1 MSRKKENK
9 RPDGLYEVKA
19 IIGRSYDGKP
29 LYKSFYSKKS
39 KTDARNKAEA
49 YKAELQSKYD
59 PAVLFGVYAEDFL
72 TRAKTRVKIT
82 SYETGYRLPLT
93 LHIIPRFGKIRISDI
108 RKSDIERYAADMLKD
123 HKPSTVCAHIRV
135 LSALFND
142 AIDNAVVSVNPC
154 KNIRIKKP
162 QKNMK
167 RVYSPVQAELVL
179 KFCKG
184 DPFGLHVHMLLS
196 YGMSL
201 SEYLGI
207 MIEDIDFENLTVSI
221 NKGAVL
227 APAKSPQFMI
237 VSEPKN
243 AHRNR
248 QIAIT
253 KETADWLKTCSHKY
267 ISNSESDDVMKST
280 VFRYAYK
287 AFMRRMHDHYMQDNI
302 DIPMLNPH
310 ELRHSR
316 ASLWVN
322 EGRSLF
328 AIAEM
333 LGWSDL
339 KMLRSVY
346 GHPDIQEL
354 RKNLNL

>member
-1 MSRKKENK
+1 
-9 RPDGLYEVKA
+9 
-19 IIGRSYDGKP
+19 
-29 LYKSFYSKKS
+29 
-39 KTDARNKAEA
+39 
-49 YKAELQSKYD
+49 
-59 PAVLFGVYAEDFL
+59 
-72 TRAKTRVKIT
+72 
-82 SYETGYRLPLT
+82 
-93 LHIIPRFGKIRISDI
+93 
-108 RKSDIERYAADMLKD
+108 
-123 HKPSTVCAHIRV
+123 
-135 LSALFND
+135 
-142 AIDNAVVSVNPC
+142 
-154 KNIRIKKP
+154 
-162 QKNMK
+162 
-167 RVYSPVQAELVL
+167 
-179 KFCKG
+179 
-184 DPFGLHVHMLLS
+184 MLLS

-207 MIEDIDFENLTVSI
+207 MVKDIDFENLTVSI
-221 NKGAVL
+221 NKGAVI
-227 APAKSPQFMI
+227 APAKSSQFMI

-253 KETADWLKTCSHKY
+253 KETADWLKTCTHKY
-267 ISNSESDDVMKST
+267 ISNPESDDVMKST

-287 AFMRRMHDHYMQDNI
+287 AFMQRMHDYYMQDNI
-302 DIPMLNPH
+302 DIPILNPH